1 MAKVSQSTVKHVRA
15 YSWKEYAIL
24 MHRYHF
30 HYFGPFPRCNLIAV
44 VLLKTKYSKFLVKI
58 SWFVGERDFE
68 ERQSIYIVVTLQGF
82 PR

>member
-1 MAKVSQSTVKHVRA
+1 
-15 YSWKEYAIL
+15 

-58 SWFVGERDFE
+58 SWFVGERDFL
-68 ERQSIYIVVTLQGF
+68 ERQSIYIVFTLQGF